1 MEIEEKRD
9 ALLEEDLCDRCL
21 GRQFGELGHG
31 LENYERGMIVREL
44 DDPTEDSFTKDNVP
58 EGSPDH
64 GDYAL
69 CGGLFRNLDEYVDMV
84 ESKLTSYEIDTL
96 VVGSRIP
103 RDVERREKELWEDYG
118 DRYARPIKSELNRL
132 VGRKVQED
140 LGVEADFERPDVNP
154 VLDLRNHRVEL
165 QVNSLLF
172 YGRYNKYVRGIP
184 QTVWHCN
191 ECGGRGCEKCD
202 YTGKKYEESVQEII
216 QDPFIEAT
224 DAAEAKFHGAGR
236 EDVDA
241 RCFGRREFILEL
253 KEPRKRSLDPSLIQT
268 ELNRSQSK
276 VGVFGMEEAEKS
288 RVEVVKTEDSDKTYR
303 TVVELSRKT
312 KELPLEKLSSIPGKI
327 KQRTPCR
334 VSHRRADKVRKRE
347 VYWLHWEELGR
358 KNLELTTKTEAGTY
372 VKELISGDEG
382 RTEPSVADTLDC
394 EASCLS
400 LDVLD
405 IS

>member
-1 MEIEEKRD
+1 MELEEKKNE
-9 ALLEEDLCDRCL
+9 LLNEDLCDRCL

-44 DDPTEDSFTKDNVP
+44 DNPTEDSFTKDNIP
-58 EGSPDH
+58 ESTPAQ
-64 GDYAL
+64 GDCAL
-69 CGGLFRNLDEYVDMV
+69 CGGLFGNLGEYVDMV

-96 VVGSRIP
+96 LVGSRIP

-140 LGVEADFERPDVNP
+140 LGVKADFERPDVNP

-172 YGRYNKYVRGIP
+172 YGRYNKNVRGIP
-184 QTVWHCN
+184 QTVWHCS

-216 QDPFIEAT
+216 QNPFIQAT
-224 DAAEAKFHGAGR
+224 DATEAKFHGAGR

-241 RCFGRREFILEL
+241 RCFGRREFVLEL
-253 KEPRKRSLDPSLIQT
+253 KEPRKRNLVPSRIQT
-268 ELNRSQSK
+268 ELNRSQAK
-276 VGVFGMEEAEKS
+276 VEVFGVEEAEKS

-303 TVVELSRKT
+303 AVVELSRKT
-312 KELPLEKLSSIPGKI
+312 EELPLEKLAVIPGTI
-327 KQRTPCR
+327 EQRTPKR
-334 VSHRRADKVRKRE
+334 VAHRRADKVRRRE
-347 VYWLHWEELGR
+347 VYWLHWEKLG
-358 KNLELTTKTEAGTY
+358 
-372 VKELISGDEG
+372 
-382 RTEPSVADTLDC
+382 
-394 EASCLS
+394 
-400 LDVLD
+400 
-405 IS
+405 